1 MKNGDRI
8 KVELYGTSHM
18 GELVQLDK
26 EFATVAIGGKQYRIS
41 VKQISPPAKKQA
53 LSLND
58 DDE

>member
-26 EFATVAIGGKQYRIS
+26 EFATVAIGGNRYRIS
-41 VKQISPPAKKQA
+41 IKQISPAKKQA